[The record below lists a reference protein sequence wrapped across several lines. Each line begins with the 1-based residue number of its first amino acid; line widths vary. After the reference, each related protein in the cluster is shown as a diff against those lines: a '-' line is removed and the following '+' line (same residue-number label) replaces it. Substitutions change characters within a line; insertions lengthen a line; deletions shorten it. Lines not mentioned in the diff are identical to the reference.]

1 MPPPA
6 VQPQSKVMVT
16 VFRLGGVLYLIYTR
30 DHQPPH
36 VHVKPSPVKP
46 EWELRI
52 YLGNRADGSQD
63 NYGKS
68 FGDTDILS
76 GKLKA
81 SKIQE
86 YVELLAQN
94 IEQAWEVW
102 DSIYGSDQ

>member
-1 MPPPA
+1 MPLSA
-6 VQPQSKVMVT
+6 VPLQPTEMVT
-16 VFRLGGVLYLIYTR
+16 IFRLGGVLYLIYTR

-94 IEQAWEVW
+94 IEQAWKVW
-102 DSIYGSDQ
+102 DSIYGDNQ